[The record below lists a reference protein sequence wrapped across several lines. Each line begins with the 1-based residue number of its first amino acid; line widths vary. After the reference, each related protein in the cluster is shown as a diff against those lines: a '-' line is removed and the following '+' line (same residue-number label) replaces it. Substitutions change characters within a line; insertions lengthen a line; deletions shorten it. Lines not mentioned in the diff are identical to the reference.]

1 MDKNDYSAEGLS
13 AFYDK
18 IIKERAS
25 FINYGGFAKHLDIPK
40 LLEQIKKSS
49 AAELKMIRRLFLSVY
64 REFSNI
70 NEYYKGDLDNLRA
83 LYDGIDKINE
93 NPGTL
98 DKVQKKQLQW
108 FSLNLDDVIKRLEQ

>member
-1 MDKNDYSAEGLS
+1 M
-13 AFYDK
+13 
-18 IIKERAS
+18 
-25 FINYGGFAKHLDIPK
+25 
-40 LLEQIKKSS
+40 
-49 AAELKMIRRLFLSVY
+49 RRIFMSVY